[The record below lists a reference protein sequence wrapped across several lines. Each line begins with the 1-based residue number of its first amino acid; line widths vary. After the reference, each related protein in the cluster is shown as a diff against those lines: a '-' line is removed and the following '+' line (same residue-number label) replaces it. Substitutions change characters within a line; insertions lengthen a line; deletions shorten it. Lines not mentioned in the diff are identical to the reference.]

1 MRDTTPRL
9 RRPSRRDILKYGGIG
24 GLGAALAACSGGGS
38 NDGGDGGGD
47 GGESAHLVYSTWAAD
62 EELAVTEA
70 LIDSFQEANP
80 GITVEIQTAAFADYA
95 TWVQTRLAGNTEP
108 DVMFMS
114 ELWYRGFA
122 DLGALADLG
131 PHVEGD
137 PDFAL
142 DDFSEVVAGTG
153 YFNDTLYFTSY
164 GLDMSA
170 LFYNKTAFDEA
181 GVDYPTE
188 DWTWDDLREAAKALV
203 VTDGGT
209 TTRYGLFSQNGYGSG
224 WNWVWGN
231 GGLILNED
239 LTQGQFSTQATT
251 EAIQYAADM
260 MLEDGSIPPVDVQED
275 LGSSTMFMSGQV
287 AMGMYGHYLIPRLE
301 TEKPFEWGTA
311 MLANGPVS
319 RNSFVSGAG
328 FVMSAR
334 TEHPEAAW
342 KLISHMNGKDGQGEF
357 MRMGTITPSRISLA
371 NSEEFL
377 SVEANDAFVKQT
389 EHLVPLPITPKW
401 NEYYG
406 VIQTELDRVYR
417 GQATMADVAPGLD
430 EQINAILAG

>member
-1 MRDTTPRL
+1 MHEISTPRL
-9 RRPSRRDILKYGGIG
+9 RKPSRRDILRYGGVG
-24 GLGAALAACSGGGS
+24 GLGMALAACSNGGGS
-38 NDGGDGGGD
+38 EGGGGGG

-62 EELAVTEA
+62 EELAVTQS

-80 GITVEIQTAAFADYA
+80 GITVEIQTASFADYP

-122 DLGALADLG
+122 ELGALADLG

-137 PDFAL
+137 PDFDL

-153 YFNDTLYFTSY
+153 YYDDTLYFTSG

-181 GVDYPTE
+181 GVDYPDE
-188 DWTWDDLREAAKALV
+188 SWTWDDLRAAASALV
-203 VTDGGT
+203 VTQGGT

-231 GGLILNED
+231 GGTILDE
-239 LTQGQFSTQATT
+239 THTHAQFSTPETT
-251 EAIQYAADM
+251 DALQYFADLI
-260 MLEDGSIPPVDVQED
+260 LEDGSVPPVDVQED

-287 AMGMYGHYLIPRLE
+287 AMGMYGHYLVPRLE
-301 TEKPFEWGTA
+301 TEQPFEWGTV
-311 MLANGPVS
+311 MLPNGPVS

-328 FVMSAR
+328 WVMSAR

-342 KLISHMNGKDGQGEF
+342 KLISHLNGKEGQGEF
-357 MRMGTITPSRISLA
+357 MKMGAITPSRISLA
-371 NSEEFL
+371 TSEEFL

-389 EHLVPLPITPKW
+389 DHLVPLPITPRW
-401 NEYYG
+401 NEYYA

-417 GQATMADVAPGLD
+417 GQATMAEVAPGLD
-430 EQINAILAG
+430 EQVDAILAG